1 MAVTRNTISGGLFL
15 NTVVQGHTI
24 TVQLPPEVT
33 PALSGAPLP
42 TQGFTGR
49 DTELA
54 ALLDVLGP
62 PEGPNPGDVS
72 TGDVS
77 TGHAG
82 SGEGAAGTGDEPL
95 RPRIALVTGL
105 GGAGKTELALQAA
118 HIARERGWFPG
129 GVLFTDL
136 HGYRDPYDHDHS
148 ANHGHSADHDADH
161 GDQCGARP
169 GRVLGGLLRA
179 LGLDTGRIP
188 PDIQDRARLFATVLD
203 AYAGE
208 GRPIL
213 LVLDNASSAEQVRPL
228 LPGTGKV
235 LVTSRHTLD
244 VGARVLD
251 LGMLEPGAAVDLLA
265 RRLRLARGDADTRV
279 AREPAEAAD
288 VARLCAGLPLAL
300 RIVAALLTADPA
312 RPLHAMAEDLKEEAT
327 RLDELTYEDRA
338 VRAAFE
344 LSYRRLGAEEAR
356 VFRLMTACPGPDL
369 STETAAVAAGLDER
383 PARRLLESLHRAHL
397 VERGDAYGRW
407 RMHDLVRLYAGER
420 ARDRSGP
427 DRRDEAFDRLLGHY
441 CARAPAAVAWLTQ
454 PEERA
459 RQNSSFASREEAVA
473 WLDAEARVLVA
484 AVTAAAGRGDWK
496 RSHALAVTLPA
507 YFEFRRLTDE
517 WLAMAPVALDAAGRL
532 GPRAVL
538 AVEADLGNACR
549 LTGRY
554 EDSVAHLKTALDL
567 ATDERA
573 RGRILHNLG
582 LTYLRMGLLVK
593 AENCHRRDLRICT
606 LAGDLRGRAHAA
618 VALGD
623 TLRARRRHAEAA
635 KVLTEAVTL
644 LQILG
649 TRGLGHPA
657 VLMHARTNLALTY
670 LAGRPRSTPTYI
682 LWQLCAALAT
692 ARELDDRPAQAV
704 IFLNL
709 STAYAN
715 RCVVCHGPSAVEWG
729 RRAVAL
735 AGELGDTETRA
746 RALSALGRAAGG
758 EEGRQ
763 SMAEALALFE
773 KLGAK
778 RELQAARRVLADV
791 ALPPPDEHACTA
803 CMEGEADV
811 LVRDWLDDLPHAVL
825 RGDDGRLDEF
835 LIPGCN
841 VGRPG

>member
-1 MAVTRNTISGGLFL
+1 MAADRYTISGGLFL
-15 NTVVQGHTI
+15 NAVTQGDNI

-33 PALSGAPLP
+33 PALSGAPP
-42 TQGFTGR
+42 RTEGFTGR
-49 DTELA
+49 DAELG

-62 PEGPNPGDVS
+62 PEHTASEDTDPGDAS
-72 TGDVS
+72 
-77 TGHAG
+77 
-82 SGEGAAGTGDEPL
+82 SGEGGTGTGDEPL

-136 HGYRDPYDHDHS
+136 HGYSDPQSYSDPHDHAS
-148 ANHGHSADHDADH
+148 HSHPDAEH
-161 GDQCGARP
+161 GDQRGAQP

-179 LGLDTGRIP
+179 LGLDPERIP
-188 PDIQDRARLFATVLD
+188 PDTQDRARLFATVLD

-208 GRPIL
+208 GRPVL

-228 LPGTGKV
+228 LPGSGKV

-251 LGMLEPGAAVDLLA
+251 LGMLAPRAAVDLLA

-288 VARLCAGLPLAL
+288 IARLCAGLPLAL
-300 RIVAALLTADPA
+300 CIVAALLAADPA
-312 RPLHAMAEDLKEEAT
+312 RPLRAMAEDLEEEAT
-327 RLDELTYEDRA
+327 RLDELAYEDRA

-369 STETAAVAAGLDER
+369 STEAAAVAAGLDER

-427 DRRDEAFDRLLGHY
+427 DRQDEAFDRLLDHY
-441 CARAPAAVAWLTQ
+441 CARTPAAVAWLTQ

-459 RQNSSFASREEAVA
+459 RRESSFASREEAVV
-473 WLDAEARVLVA
+473 WLDAEARVLAA
-484 AVTAAAGRGDWK
+484 AVTAAAGRGDWE
-496 RSHALAVTLPA
+496 RSHALALSLPA

-517 WLAMAPVALDAAGRL
+517 WLAMAPVALDVARRL

-538 AVEADLGNACR
+538 AVEANLGNAYR
-549 LTGRY
+549 LTGCY
-554 EDSVAHLKTALDL
+554 EDSVTHLRTALAL
-567 ATDERA
+567 ATDERT
-573 RGRILHNLG
+573 RGRIMHNLG
-582 LTYLRMGLLVK
+582 LTYMRMGFLAK
-593 AENCHRRDLRICT
+593 AEDCHRRDLRICT

-623 TLRARRRHAEAA
+623 ALRARKRHTDAA

-644 LQILG
+644 LQQLD
-649 TRGLGHPA
+649 THGLGHPA
-657 VLMHARTNLALTY
+657 ALMEARTNLALTY
-670 LAGRPRSTPTYI
+670 LAWRPKSTPSYI

-692 ARELDDRPAQAV
+692 ARDLDDRPAQAV

-715 RCVVCHGPSAVEWG
+715 RCAVCHGPSAVEWG

-735 AGELGDTETRA
+735 AGELGDIETRA

-758 EEGRQ
+758 EEGWRY
-763 SMAEALALFE
+763 MAEALALFE

-778 RELQAARRVLADV
+778 QELQAARRVLSDLAH
-791 ALPPPDEHACTA
+791 PPPDDQA
-803 CMEGEADV
+803 CMEGESDLLA
-811 LVRDWLDDLPHAVL
+811 RDWLDDLPHAVL
-825 RGDDGRLDEF
+825 RGDDGRFQEALVV
-835 LIPGCN
+835 C
-841 VGRPG
+841 